1 MNEELGSVLKNAFL
15 ARKKQSIASDL
26 NKAMLVPG
34 ERRDVAVLFL
44 DLSGFTAFSESL
56 DHETVHDITKS
67 LMDELVF
74 TAEQYSGYVDKI
86 EGDRIMVLFGAIRST
101 ENNSRSSILCGFKM
115 LEVVEIAGSV
125 LKSIGVRL
133 SARIG
138 INNGPV
144 TVAPDAIGHL
154 TAMGNTVNIASRM
167 EENSEENSILV
178 ADSVYSNCSE
188 NIQWNKP
195 AELAVKGITAPLRVW
210 KPVGVRY
217 KSSPASVRTVFVA
230 REKEY
235 SLLAQVGK
243 MQLDRGSGKN
253 RMDGAR
259 HLIVELTGEAGTGKT
274 RLVSEFLKNE
284 SMKSEAIILRG
295 YSIPDAQPAHWLW
308 SAVLQS
314 LLNLQIENSISYKD
328 FVDSI
333 SRCCHS
339 KDLKGALPFLG
350 RLVSAS
356 SDHIDLTEMGDKA
369 IATET
374 RMAVRDLI
382 ESLSETSPVIVVL
395 EDLQW
400 MDSTDAEVLDFIV
413 KNCYSVYPVI
423 FLLIRRSDHKNLL
436 PDDICKSSAYAL
448 CNQINLSE
456 LTSHEVTDFT
466 ERFLQRLS
474 GAEYS
479 PVSAKA
485 MEFINRHSSGNP
497 FFLQELILHLVESG
511 GLSMVNGTWILT
523 HSSVELS
530 TPESLTGLLQ
540 SRLDKLPELLRK
552 TLLNCSV
559 FGMEFRYEIYKSV
572 ELKLGVEPC
581 GEEIFNQL
589 VERQF
594 LEKTASDQGISFV
607 FHHSF
612 IQRTAYNS
620 ILSHNLRVL
629 HKAVAESMEEI
640 FGQDTKRISAKLAEH
655 WERAG
660 KDSSATVWGTIA
672 QKYASQNYQYDAVL
686 KWGGKID
693 RWLSPCE
700 DNAEKIPNLLAVLHK
715 NSIAL
720 QFTHRWKE
728 LESLLQRMHRIAS
741 SNNLNEWLART
752 EIAMGSHFIAIRD
765 MDSALDHLQKS
776 LVICRD
782 FGYEEIESDVLCRL
796 GVISGMHR
804 EFNKAK
810 EYFERAR
817 NLFSDQKNLK
827 GKARALGNL
836 GILYRNTGKTHQA
849 IILLEEILDIFRQIG
864 DVRNEAVTL
873 GNLGSLYEDREET
886 TTGEDYFKKAIEI
899 FHRLGERMP
908 EGVFLCNL
916 GNFFRNEGLFDKSE
930 EAYSEAMTIMKEIGD
945 KRTSAWIMSN
955 HALQCISQDR
965 LEESGQLYSRALSI
979 FTEIRDEENVAVT
992 LAGSGY
998 IQYLSDKKELSL
1010 ESYQKANEII
1020 SRMKLLPMDFSETFI
1035 KLRRGLLD
1043 DQFSE
1048 ASLPWPEHWEES
1060 DK

>member
-1 MNEELGSVLKNAFL
+1 MNEELGLVLKNAFL
-15 ARKKQSIASDL
+15 ARKKQSISSDL

-56 DHETVHDITKS
+56 DHETVHNITKS

-167 EENSEENSILV
+167 EENAEENSILV
-178 ADSVYSNCSE
+178 ADSVYANCSE
-188 NIQWNKP
+188 NIQWSKP
-195 AELAVKGITAPLRVW
+195 AELTVKGITVPVCVW
-210 KPVGVRY
+210 KPVAVGY
-217 KSSPASVRTVFVA
+217 KSNPAFCTASVRTVFVA

-235 SLLAQVGK
+235 SILAQVRR

-253 RMDGAR
+253 RMGGAR

-284 SMKSEAIILRG
+284 SLESEAIILRG

-356 SDHIDLTEMGDKA
+356 SDHIDLTEMGNKA

-382 ESLSETSPVIVVL
+382 ESLSEASPVIVVL

-448 CNQINLSE
+448 CNQISLGE
-456 LTSHEVTDFT
+456 LTIYGATDFT
-466 ERFLQRLS
+466 ERFLQRLR

-511 GLSMVNGTWILT
+511 GLSIVNDIWVLA

-530 TPESLTGLLQ
+530 TPVSLTGLLQ
-540 SRLDKLPELLRK
+540 SRLDRLPDILRK

-559 FGMEFRYEIYKSV
+559 FGLEFRYDTYKSV
-572 ELKLGVEPC
+572 ELKLDIKSS
-581 GEEIFNQL
+581 GEDVFNRL

-612 IQRTAYNS
+612 IQST
-620 ILSHNLRVL
+620 
-629 HKAVAESMEEI
+629 
-640 FGQDTKRISAKLAEH
+640 
-655 WERAG
+655 
-660 KDSSATVWGTIA
+660 
-672 QKYASQNYQYDAVL
+672 
-686 KWGGKID
+686 
-693 RWLSPCE
+693 
-700 DNAEKIPNLLAVLHK
+700 
-715 NSIAL
+715 
-720 QFTHRWKE
+720 
-728 LESLLQRMHRIAS
+728 
-741 SNNLNEWLART
+741 
-752 EIAMGSHFIAIRD
+752 
-765 MDSALDHLQKS
+765 
-776 LVICRD
+776 
-782 FGYEEIESDVLCRL
+782 
-796 GVISGMHR
+796 
-804 EFNKAK
+804 
-810 EYFERAR
+810 
-817 NLFSDQKNLK
+817 
-827 GKARALGNL
+827 
-836 GILYRNTGKTHQA
+836 
-849 IILLEEILDIFRQIG
+849 
-864 DVRNEAVTL
+864 
-873 GNLGSLYEDREET
+873 
-886 TTGEDYFKKAIEI
+886 
-899 FHRLGERMP
+899 
-908 EGVFLCNL
+908 
-916 GNFFRNEGLFDKSE
+916 
-930 EAYSEAMTIMKEIGD
+930 
-945 KRTSAWIMSN
+945 
-955 HALQCISQDR
+955 
-965 LEESGQLYSRALSI
+965 
-979 FTEIRDEENVAVT
+979 
-992 LAGSGY
+992 
-998 IQYLSDKKELSL
+998 
-1010 ESYQKANEII
+1010 
-1020 SRMKLLPMDFSETFI
+1020 
-1035 KLRRGLLD
+1035 
-1043 DQFSE
+1043 
-1048 ASLPWPEHWEES
+1048 
-1060 DK
+1060 